1 MVRRG
6 TLVAV
11 VVTALAAA
19 LAVAAGGALLRRDP
33 SRGVRALAV
42 EAIDDHLRV
51 LATSHPLAVETG
63 DPHAL
68 KPWLSGQLHFSPLV
82 PTAPGSELALRGAA
96 VGYVFDHKAAVLVYR
111 LRLHLVTL
119 LAFRAEGLPWPAGGL
134 RDGPAP
140 RLAALSE
147 RGFHA
152 VLWRASG
159 LGYALV
165 SDSNPVEL
173 DGYARVLAAG
183 TDGATGA
190 TAAGAAP

>member
-6 TLVAV
+6 SLVAIV
-11 VVTALAAA
+11 VAALAAA
-19 LAVAAGGALLRRDP
+19 LVVVAGGALLRRAP

-51 LATSHPLAVETG
+51 LATTHPLAVETD

-68 KPWLSGQLHFSPLV
+68 KPWLSGQLDFSPTV
-82 PTAPGSELALRGAA
+82 PTAPGSGLTLRGAA

-119 LAFRAEGLPWPAGGL
+119 FAFRAQDLPWPAGGP
-134 RDGPAP
+134 RDGAAP
-140 RLAALSE
+140 RLAAITE

-173 DGYARVLAAG
+173 DGFARALAAG
-183 TDGATGA
+183 TDGAT
-190 TAAGAAP
+190 AARVAP

>member
-6 TLVAV
+6 SLGVIVVAAFAAGV
-11 VVTALAAA
+11 VVAA
-19 LAVAAGGALLRRDP
+19 VGALLRRDP
-33 SRGVRALAV
+33 SRGVQALAA

-51 LATSHPLAVETG
+51 LATAHPLAVETG
-63 DPHAL
+63 DPHTL
-68 KPWLSGQLHFSPLV
+68 KPWLSGQLDFSPAV
-82 PTAPGSELALRGAA
+82 PTAAGSELVLRGAA
-96 VGYVFDHKAAVLVYR
+96 VGYVFDHKAAVFVYR

-119 LAFRAEGLPWPAGGL
+119 LAFRAEGLPWPGAGL
-134 RDGPAP
+134 RDGAVP

-165 SDSNPVEL
+165 SDSNPAEL
-173 DGYARVLAAG
+173 TGLARALAAG
-183 TDGATGA
+183 TV
-190 TAAGAAP
+190 AAEPAGPAP

>member
-6 TLVAV
+6 SLVSIAV
-11 VVTALAAA
+11 AALAAA
-19 LAVAAGGALLRRDP
+19 VVVVAAGALLRRDP

-51 LATSHPLAVETG
+51 LATTHPLEVETG

-68 KPWLSGQLHFSPLV
+68 KPWLSGQLDFSPTV

-96 VGYVFDHKAAVLVYR
+96 VGYVFDHKAAILVYR

-119 LAFRAEGLPWPAGGL
+119 LAFRAEGLPWPAGGQ
-134 RDGPAP
+134 REGAAP

-152 VLWRASG
+152 VLWRARG

-173 DGYARVLAAG
+173 GGLARALAAS
-183 TDGATGA
+183 TAGA